1 MEETLDSAI
10 SNRRRANSE
19 SLDEIQDVHWVKA
32 SQRGDALAFNR
43 LVLKW
48 EKSIYNLNLRM
59 LHDPDEAAETTQEVF
74 LSAFRA
80 IRRFRHTAKFSTWL
94 YRIACNHCLSRLRER
109 PQGVHYSLDDSAPG
123 NPAHQSL
130 PAHESHEG
138 SFLDEEQRR
147 RVRQALMFL
156 SPDQRAVV
164 ELKFFQELTFDE
176 IAEVVQ
182 LPLGTIKSRL
192 YSGLEVLKIK
202 LGRASLRASRR

>member
-10 SNRRRANSE
+10 SNRQPADSE
-19 SLDEIQDVHWVKA
+19 SLDAIQEVHWVKA
-32 SQRGDALAFNR
+32 SQRGDTLAFNR

-59 LHDPDEAAETTQEVF
+59 LHDADEAAEVTQDVF
-74 LSAFRA
+74 LSAFQA

-94 YRIACNHCLSRLRER
+94 YRIACNHCLSRLRQR
-109 PQGVHYSLDDSAPG
+109 PQGIHYSLDDSSPG
-123 NPAHQSL
+123 NPVRQSL
-130 PAHESHEG
+130 PAQESHES
-138 SFLDEEQRR
+138 SFLNEEQRK
-147 RVRQALMFL
+147 RVRQSLMHL

-202 LGRASLRASRR
+202 LGRVSLRASRR